1 MMMSDC
7 LHLRMP
13 RYLCVAALATISAIA
28 SATAAAAPPIVL
40 PVEVLGP
47 VGSTRSVTV
56 DTASATKTMW
66 LRLHGVAH
74 AASCHGRAHAERIA
88 RWSIEWFA

>member
-7 LHLRMP
+7 VHLRMP

-28 SATAAAAPPIVL
+28 SATAAPPIVL
-40 PVEVLGP
+40 PVELLGP
-47 VGSTRSVTV
+47 VGTTRSVTV

-66 LRLHGVAH
+66 LRLHGVVH
-74 AASCHGRAHAERIA
+74 AAPRHGRAHAERIA
-88 RWSIEWFA
+88 QWSIDWFA